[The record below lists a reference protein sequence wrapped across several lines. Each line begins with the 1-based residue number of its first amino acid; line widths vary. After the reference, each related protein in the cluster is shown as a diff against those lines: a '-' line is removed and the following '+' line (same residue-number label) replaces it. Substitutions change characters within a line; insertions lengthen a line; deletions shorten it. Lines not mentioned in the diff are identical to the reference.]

1 MLIISFHQETL
12 LATVACCY
20 IAAFCIGQLVTAC
33 QLLDLDE
40 MVHYNS
46 DEEQLSPKHDATFT
60 TIPGS
65 FDTVFSLSGL
75 TCAACVATV
84 EHALCGLEGV
94 KEAGVSLQLQ
104 EATVIVN
111 KGHPIDKDPL
121 VKAVREAGY
130 NADIGRRTPQE
141 MVEIF
146 QLKKDIAL
154 LKSALGNASIYAAN
168 VQGLLSMSN
177 WFLGTSAS
185 ALAARW
191 CLHTASLFLT
201 TLCQYRHLAWIHQEG
216 WKLISKGNPNM
227 NSLLSITIVL
237 GLLFSTAGLLI
248 CGPQMETSYQTATN
262 GLTLVALS
270 ARCLEALSRK
280 KKSQSPRPS
289 STAH

>member
-1 MLIISFHQETL
+1 
-12 LATVACCY
+12 
-20 IAAFCIGQLVTAC
+20 
-33 QLLDLDE
+33 

-46 DEEQLSPKHDATFT
+46 DEEQLSPKPDATFT

-65 FDTVFSLSGL
+65 FNIVLSLSGL

-94 KEAGVSLQLQ
+94 KEARVSLPLQ
-104 EATVIVN
+104 EATVIG
-111 KGHPIDKDPL
+111 KEGHPIDKDSL
-121 VKAVREAGY
+121 LKVVREAGY
-130 NADIGRRTPQE
+130 NAVIGRRTPQE
-141 MVEIF
+141 MVEIS

-154 LKSALGNASIYAAN
+154 LKSALGNSSIYAAN

-191 CLHTASLFLT
+191 CLHTASLVLT

-216 WKLISKGNPNM
+216 WKRILKRNPNM
-227 NSLLSITIVL
+227 NSLLSMTIVL

-248 CGPQMETSYQTATN
+248 CGPQMESSYQTAIN
-262 GLTLVALS
+262 GLTLIFLS

-280 KKSQSPRPS
+280 KKSQSPGPTF
-289 STAH
+289 TAH